1 MQDLTFCW
9 VKVHVPMFFPF
20 LEFRE
25 VFCRMFASDSELMH
39 RYMAVSSSK
48 KGTSRQRSGSL
59 ILDLTCSGRSLM

>member
-20 LEFRE
+20 LEFQE

-39 RYMAVSSSK
+39 
-48 KGTSRQRSGSL
+48 GTWLCRL
-59 ILDLTCSGRSLM
+59 